1 LKEMREDTD
10 EGDVRAVA
18 CATVSAMFYA
28 AALDAYTFGNLPDI
42 DEEVS

>member
-18 CATVSAMFYA
+18 CAT
-28 AALDAYTFGNLPDI
+28 ALDAYTFGNLPDI
-42 DEEVS
+42 DEDVS